1 MLRFDF
7 ALKYVAG
14 KSMEQANSLS
24 RRTDWVEDI
33 ETVKKGM
40 VRD

>member
-1 MLRFDF
+1 
-7 ALKYVAG
+7 
-14 KSMEQANSLS
+14 MEQANSLS

-33 ETVKKGM
+33 ERVKKGM

>member
-1 MLRFDF
+1 LLRFDF

-24 RRTDWVEDI
+24 RRTDCIEDI
-33 ETVKKGM
+33 ERVKKGM